1 MICLVRRAM
10 FDEYVRAQSPGSYPS
25 AVRQFPGNP
34 RKDLH
39 QVLTASTEAEKEE
52 IYRLRYQV
60 YIEEMRGHIR
70 HTEADRI
77 RRQLRDQW
85 DDTAYH
91 FYIRESGT
99 MLACARLNLRRHGP
113 VECEAQFE
121 IGKFRPFFPDNV
133 CMTSRLVLHRNI
145 RGSHLLK
152 LLTCAMYRF
161 GREQD
166 MRLNFID
173 CHPQWLP
180 LYSRLGYRVY
190 RPGFNHQKYT
200 YVIPMVLVGDDL
212 DYLEQVKS
220 PFLPIAR
227 RYRASMKGRQLLF
240 SRFPHAAHVHPGTPI
255 EDGSLRFLLSDRLSD
270 DTGPIERF
278 DLLRGM
284 TLDEAKALFTLGHV
298 VSCRAGDTVLNPGDP
313 GREIFLILTG
323 SFQVQKRTGGQDKVL
338 KILASGETFGET
350 RFLRE
355 ELRQASVK
363 ARENATFLVL
373 NARALDRLV
382 MSAPKIAAKLFRN
395 MARIVAMRQCDSVR
409 FVRFPKPRAKR
420 GRDA

>member
-1 MICLVRRAM
+1 M
-10 FDEYVRAQSPGSYPS
+10 FDEYVRTHLPAIPPAGIRQIPGST
-25 AVRQFPGNP
+25 RG
-34 RKDLH
+34 DLH

-60 YIEEMRGHIR
+60 YIEEMRGQLR
-70 HTEADRI
+70 HSEADSV
-77 RRQLRDQW
+77 RQQFRDQW
-85 DDTAYH
+85 DETAYH

-113 VECEAQFE
+113 VECETQFE
-121 IGKFRPFFPDNV
+121 LEKFSPFFPDNV

-152 LLTCAMYRF
+152 LLACAMYGF
-161 GREQD
+161 GREQG

-212 DYLEQVKS
+212 DYLRQVKS
-220 PFLPIAR
+220 PFVPIAR
-227 RYRASMKGRQLLF
+227 RYRASVSGRQLLL
-240 SRFPHAAHVHPGTPI
+240 SRFPHAAHVLRGTLT
-255 EDGSLRFLLSDRLSD
+255 EDGSPRDLLSDRLSD
-270 DTGPIERF
+270 DPGPIERF

-284 TLDEAKALFTLGHV
+284 TLEEGKVLFSLGHV
-298 VSCRAGDTVLNPGDP
+298 VSCRSGDAVLSPGDP
-313 GREIFLILTG
+313 GREIFLILSG
-323 SFQVQKRTGGQDKVL
+323 SFQVQKRIGTQESKML
-338 KILASGETFGET
+338 KILAAGETFGEI

-363 ARENATFLVL
+363 ARENATLLVL
-373 NARALDRLV
+373 NAKALDRLV
-382 MSAPKIAAKLFRN
+382 TSAPKIAAKLFRN
-395 MARIVAMRQCDSVR
+395 LARIVAMRQCDSVR
-409 FVRFPKPRAKR
+409 FVRFSKPRVTRPGETYK
-420 GRDA
+420 